1 MIIKEYQLSVN
12 WILNQVLGSGKTQY
26 QITKITDDQLD
37 TFLLF
42 LFENPFPMPDG
53 TNVLR
58 WMRNKLSIHH
68 DQAINKA
75 SQEWETT
82 RQRYR
87 FIIQKIDQL
96 TVQLVKEEMKSP
108 KIEKTCSNELSVSF

>member
-12 WILNQVLGSGKTQY
+12 WLLNQVLGAGKTQY
-26 QITKITDDQLD
+26 QITKVDDDQLN

-42 LFENPFPMPDG
+42 LFENPFPMPNG
-53 TNVLR
+53 ENVLR
-58 WMRNKLSIHH
+58 WIRNKLSLHH
-68 DQAINKA
+68 DQALNKA

-87 FIIQKIDQL
+87 FIIQKIDHLSAQL
-96 TVQLVKEEMKSP
+96 IKEDMKSP
-108 KIEKTCSNELSVSF
+108 KPEIICSNELSISF